1 MFVEIKKLLVALVI
15 SMCIFSLSFHFVVE
29 GLGGVQDHFMG
40 HQAPGMADSHE
51 GDQFIVSGAEWGISA
66 HAIAQVLVLSSINPN
81 LFPVPPLLH
90 PPQFV

>member
-1 MFVEIKKLLVALVI
+1 MCVMIKKPLVVLVI

-40 HQAPGMADSHE
+40 QQMPRMADSHE
-51 GDQFIVSGAEWGISA
+51 GDQFIVSGSDWGISA
-66 HAIAQVLVLSSINPN
+66 LTITQILVLSSINPN
-81 LFPVPPLLH
+81 LLSVPPLLH